1 MMVFVK
7 VNEDVNSMNWVDDEL
22 ILLRLDDWSEI
33 GNLIHWKQSQSLKE
47 QGSILS
53 LHSLPW
59 LGHAREVEAATSLRD
74 IMATSRYAILLI
86 C

>member
-1 MMVFVK
+1 MPSPTPAHLMRTP
-7 VNEDVNSMNWVDDEL
+7 DDEEDQPDSPP
-22 ILLRLDDWSEI
+22 LRRLKR
-33 GNLIHWKQSQSLKE
+33 NLYFNSLKTKSLKE

-59 LGHAREVEAATSLRD
+59 LGHPREIEAATSLRD